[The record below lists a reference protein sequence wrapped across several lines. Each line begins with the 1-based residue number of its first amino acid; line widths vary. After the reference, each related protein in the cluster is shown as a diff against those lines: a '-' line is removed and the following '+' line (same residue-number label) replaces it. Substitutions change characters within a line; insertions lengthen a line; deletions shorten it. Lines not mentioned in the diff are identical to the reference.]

1 MSEPI
6 VITASPD
13 KPNIILSVCY
23 YVSLDVSFGPV
34 VEELRNART
43 SLGRTI
49 IYCQKQEECANLYL
63 FFKMCMGN
71 EILEPQDALDLPQY
85 RLVDMFMSS
94 THPSVKEEIL
104 QCFTS
109 ASAPLRIVICTIA
122 FGMGVNPPD
131 VRRIIHFGPP
141 HSIVDYIQ
149 GIGRCGRDGKEAYA
163 SLLWGKGLRRHIENE
178 MAVYCNNSESCRRD
192 VLFND
197 FDCYSHN
204 PVNVGCKCCDVCA
217 KKCKCGNCCV

>member
-1 MSEPI
+1 MRTDIQKALGMPDPL

-13 KPNIILSVCY
+13 KLNIILSVCP
-23 YVSLDVSFGPV
+23 YVSLNISFGPV
-34 VEELRNART
+34 VEELQSART

-71 EILEPQDALDLPQY
+71 EILEPQDAFEMPQY
-85 RLVDMFMSS
+85 RLIDMFMSS

-104 QCFTS
+104 QYFTS
-109 ASAPLRIVICTIA
+109 ASAPLRIVLCTIA
-122 FGMGVNPPD
+122 FGMGVISPD

-149 GIGRCGRDGKEAYA
+149 GIGCCGRDGKDACA
-163 SLLWGKGLRRHIENE
+163 QLLWGKGL
-178 MAVYCNNSESCRRD
+178 
-192 VLFND
+192 
-197 FDCYSHN
+197 
-204 PVNVGCKCCDVCA
+204 
-217 KKCKCGNCCV
+217 